1 MKKHTRLNAATKL
14 CAGCGGWVRTT
25 DFDRVRISHRSG
37 LALLCD
43 DCIEEEEEE
52 HTLLLRIELH
62 IPARPRA
69 RRLA

>member
-25 DFDRVRISHRSG
+25 DFDRIRISHRPG

-43 DCIEEEEEE
+43 DCLEEEEEE
-52 HTLLLRIELH
+52 H
-62 IPARPRA
+62 
-69 RRLA
+69 RRLQLLPLCCRQLDERNE